1 MTAKKITKSGVG
13 GSPAREIR
21 AALRLAALTAI
32 VTIPSNALA
41 QAGPV
46 PSAHPLRPGF
56 FNIYMSMNVE
66 SAYGDPMNATIA
78 RLAACGIA
86 AEGDMTFRYK
96 GMTRGL
102 AVVLSGPFASKA
114 AAARQLAAARAC
126 GVSGYSKHSVRD
138 RSE

>member
-1 MTAKKITKSGVG
+1 MTSRLGQSFRRSAPV
-13 GSPAREIR
+13 
-21 AALRLAALTAI
+21 ALRVLTFVAA
-32 VTIPSNALA
+32 VTVAANALA
-41 QAGPV
+41 QSGPV
-46 PSAHPLRPGF
+46 PSQHPLRPGL

-66 SAYGDPMNATIA
+66 SAYGDPMNAIIA
-78 RLAACGIA
+78 RLAACGVA

-96 GMTRGL
+96 GLTRGL

-114 AAARQLAAARAC
+114 AATRQLAAARAC